1 MKGNDKNPPKD
12 YIQNYQNALNNYTKT
27 IKFYANNIQIIEG
40 IKKIINEY
48 KDSILS
54 FQKRIIQIQKNIIKP
69 LSDDIQKQFNSSA
82 YNEYLKRLDKI
93 FNIQIESITN
103 TINDIDQ
110 KLFTDNENNNN
121 QYINILNQN
130 KNNLQNKQIKM
141 EKNYLEYNSEYQK
154 FMDTFFSIEE
164 EAQKYFFYIRNK
176 IKKDPNLKKY
186 NNLITD
192 ANNAQNRF
200 DKFHEKFQENNKS
213 FFNSY
218 ENKMKEL
225 QKALNQKETY
235 IENNINSFSV
245 LLGNNIDSLNK
256 SFTVENKS
264 PLIIDKN
271 KDYDLFNEKNLVKIE
286 SHHEKEKYKIRA
298 LHTKTVEDYLSQENK
313 EVLKLLGDELNL
325 GDIIDPSNIILNEDD
340 VFQVVKFFYGLF
352 AYVDTTEYNINL
364 EKKKFEVRKLT
375 NKLLQPGLKQ
385 KKLKEYEDILPINE
399 KEVESLKEYF
409 ERNREFMITF
419 LFRLNNYRSLGVF
432 YMPEREFELTS
443 NFLKLILD
451 CILKQ
456 QTEKDNIIINL
467 TIIMSQT
474 FYLNKNGEKYYL
486 SNELK
491 GHKLFRDLDFIKKYL
506 HYYIKEELEKSIAKS
521 KIKITEKSKQE
532 IIFAVILSLINFF
545 KETGLNKEQFLKIF
559 EDLPKEYNLS
569 EDFMNNINAIIE

>member
-1 MKGNDKNPPKD
+1 MKKNDKNPPKD

-54 FQKRIIQIQKNIIKP
+54 FQKRIIQIQKNSIKP
-69 LSDDIQKQFNSSA
+69 LSDDIQKKFNASV

-93 FNIQIESITN
+93 FNIQIESISN

-110 KLFTDNENNNN
+110 KLFNDNENNNN
-121 QYINILNQN
+121 QYINNLNQN

-154 FMDTFFSIEE
+154 FMDAFFSIEE

-245 LLGNNIDSLNK
+245 LLGNNIDSINK
-256 SFTVENKS
+256 SFTEENKS

-432 YMPEREFELTS
+432 SMPEREFELTS